1 MRSSANKVEENLKPV
16 QETNHVFRRQY
27 HANSCVAVRE
37 RHHQQM
43 ESLELFAAYGLELC
57 KIHLGFARKMFQ
69 PNCLCLGHYTHLL
82 LNLTNIVPY
91 SPFRTLITY
100 LFKLIKDSFC
110 GFSLLSR
117 YKLFSSSIAS
127 INSS

>member
-100 LFKLIKDSFC
+100 L
-110 GFSLLSR
+110 LSSS
-117 YKLFSSSIAS
+117 KIALAVFLCFLGMSLFSSSIAS
-127 INSS
+127 MNSS